1 MTGERLPHLCDRLQP
16 YGGASVFAEMS
27 ALATRTGA
35 INLGQGF
42 PDADG
47 PAVVAEA
54 AVAAIRGG
62 YNQYPPGIGH
72 PVLRQAVAE
81 HQQRFWG
88 LEFDPDT
95 EVLVTAGAT
104 EAITASILALTGPGD
119 EVVTFEPYF
128 DIYPAGVS
136 MAGATYRLVQL
147 RPPAYTFD
155 PDELAAA
162 FGPRTR
168 LLLLNSPHNP
178 TGKVF
183 SVQELDAIARLCV
196 EHDVVAV
203 TDEVYE
209 HLVFDSNTHVPLA
222 TRPGMA
228 DRTVTI
234 SSAGKTLSFTGW
246 KIGWVCA
253 RPALVRAV
261 QAAKQLLTYVSGGPF
276 QPAVAAGL
284 RLGDDFFAGLAADLQ
299 ARRDL
304 LCAGLAAA
312 GFLPAL
318 PQGAYFITADIRPL
332 GAVDGLEFCRS
343 LPERCGVVAVPVQVL
358 CDDKKMGASFVRFA
372 ACKRPAVLTEAVERM
387 TALIQMSSSKGC
399 GSAM

>member
-1 MTGERLPHLCDRLQP
+1 MTDPPQPYLSDRLQP
-16 YGGASVFAEMS
+16 FGGASVFAEMS
-27 ALATRTGA
+27 ALAVRTGA

-42 PDADG
+42 PDTDG
-47 PAVVAEA
+47 PAAVAEA
-54 AVAAIRGG
+54 AVDAVRGG
-62 YNQYPPGIGH
+62 FNQYPPGIGY

-95 EVLVTAGAT
+95 EVLITAGAT
-104 EAITASILALTGPGD
+104 EAITASILALAGPGD

-128 DIYPAGVS
+128 DIYPADIA
-136 MAGATYRLVQL
+136 MAGARRRLVQL

-168 LLLLNSPHNP
+168 VLLLNSPHNP

-183 SVQELDAIARLCV
+183 SVDELDAIARLCV
-196 EHDVVAV
+196 EHDVIAV

-209 HLVFDSNTHVPLA
+209 HLTFDGCRHVPLA

-234 SSAGKTLSFTGW
+234 SSGGKTLSFTGW

-253 RPALVRAV
+253 RPDLVRAV

-276 QPAVAAGL
+276 QPAVAVGL
-284 RLGDDFFAGLAADLQ
+284 RLGDDFFDALAADLQ
-299 ARRDL
+299 ARSEL

-312 GFLPAL
+312 GFKPVV
-318 PQGAYFITADIRPL
+318 PDGTYYITADIRPL
-332 GAVDGLEFCRS
+332 GASDGLEFCRS

-358 CDDKKMGASFVRFA
+358 CDDKAMGAPYVRFA
-372 ACKRPAVLTEAVERM
+372 ACKRPAVLEQAVERLA
-387 TALIQMSSSKGC
+387 AL
-399 GSAM
+399 SAG

>member
-1 MTGERLPHLCDRLQP
+1 MTGDRLPYLCDRLQEF
-16 YGGASVFAEMS
+16 GGASVFAEMS
-27 ALATRTGA
+27 ALAVRTGA

-42 PDADG
+42 PDTNG
-47 PAVVAEA
+47 PAAVAEA
-54 AVAAIRGG
+54 AIEAIRGDF
-62 YNQYPPGIGH
+62 NQYPPGIGY

-81 HQQRFWG
+81 HQKRFWG

-95 EVLVTAGAT
+95 EVLITAGAT
-104 EAITASILALTGPGD
+104 EAITAAVLALAGPGD

-128 DIYPAGVS
+128 DIYPADIS
-136 MAGATYRLVQL
+136 MAGAERRLVQL
-147 RPPAYTFD
+147 RPPSYTFD

-168 LLLLNSPHNP
+168 VLLLNSPHNP

-183 SVQELDAIARLCV
+183 SVEELDTIARLCV
-196 EHDVVAV
+196 EHDVIAV

-209 HLVFDSNTHVPLA
+209 HLIFDDNAHVPLA
-222 TRPGMA
+222 SRPGMA

-234 SSAGKTLSFTGW
+234 SSGGKTLSFTGW

-253 RPALVRAV
+253 RPELVRAV

-276 QPAVAAGL
+276 QPAVAVGL
-284 RLGDDFFAGLAADLQ
+284 RLGDDFFEGLAADLQ

-304 LCAGLAAA
+304 LCAGLTEA
-312 GFLPAL
+312 GFEPVV
-318 PQGAYFITADIRPL
+318 PQGAYYITADIRPL
-332 GAVDGLEFCRS
+332 GARDGLDFCRA

-358 CDDKKMGASFVRFA
+358 CDDHAMGAPFVRFA
-372 ACKRPAVLTEAVERM
+372 ACKRPAVLEQAVERLA
-387 TALIQMSSSKGC
+387 TLATG
-399 GSAM
+399 GR

>member
-1 MTGERLPHLCDRLQP
+1 MTGERLPYLCDRLQP
-16 YGGASVFAEMS
+16 FGGASVFAEMS
-27 ALATRTGA
+27 ALAVRTGA

-42 PDADG
+42 PDTDG

-54 AVAAIRGG
+54 AMEAIRGDF
-62 YNQYPPGIGH
+62 NQYPPGIGY
-72 PVLRQAVAE
+72 PVLRRAVAE
-81 HQQRFWG
+81 HQSGSGAWSSI
-88 LEFDPDT
+88 PT
-95 EVLVTAGAT
+95 PEVLITAGAT
-104 EAITASILALTGPGD
+104 EAITASILALAGPGD

-128 DIYPAGVS
+128 DIYPADIS

-168 LLLLNSPHNP
+168 VLLLNSPHNP

-183 SVQELDAIARLCV
+183 SPAELDIIARLCV
-196 EHDVVAV
+196 EHDVIAV

-209 HLVFDSNTHVPLA
+209 HLVFDQNTHVPLA

-234 SSAGKTLSFTGW
+234 SSGGKTLSFTGW

-253 RPALVRAV
+253 RPELVRAV

-276 QPAVAAGL
+276 QPAVAVGL
-284 RLGDDFFAGLAADLQ
+284 GLGDEFFDGLASDLQ

-304 LCAGLAAA
+304 LCDGLSAA
-312 GFLPAL
+312 GFEPVV
-318 PQGAYFITADIRPL
+318 PQGTYYITADIRRF
-332 GAVDGLEFCRS
+332 GATDGLEFCRS

-358 CDDKKMGASFVRFA
+358 CDDKALGAPFVRFA
-372 ACKRPAVLTEAVERM
+372 ACKRPGVLTEAVERLA
-387 TALIQMSSSKGC
+387 AL
-399 GSAM
+399 APR